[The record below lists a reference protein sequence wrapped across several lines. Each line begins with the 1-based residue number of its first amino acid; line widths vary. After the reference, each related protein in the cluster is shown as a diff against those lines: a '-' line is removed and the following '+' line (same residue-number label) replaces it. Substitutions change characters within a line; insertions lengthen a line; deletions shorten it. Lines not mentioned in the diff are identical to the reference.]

1 MRLTKGFCSCLCSYC
16 LWDGKEGQFLHHQKN
31 KPGLAEQRVGDAWLL
46 SYWVGEISILSAV
59 SPLERSPLAPEGFCR
74 LTCGSWPARE
84 EGQWMAEWEWHQGM
98 GSGEPGEGFHSC
110 CCWSKGHWC
119 ALKDGIVLRGT
130 SCGCST
136 VLDAGLFLYAQAHWR
151 PGVVKHYV
159 CYSSCC
165 MWQSPLRSMKPQRG
179 AVGSHICV
187 SYQISERHVVRRCKS
202 GHMVVVS
209 MGIPRGTPVPA
220 RVPARGDAPA
230 LTSGA
235 RQHQVFTVWF
245 LESQAHSPFNYS
257 VSQACQW
264 QAPSEMLKNVFITAN
279 RGLSRLLVTVFSTVN
294 M

>member
-151 PGVVKHYV
+151 PGMVKHYV

-165 MWQSPLRSMKPQRG
+165 MWQSPLRSMKPQWGPLGQPHLCLLPDLWEACG
-179 AVGSHICV
+179 AAVQKWAHGGGVHGNPQKDTSASQGPCQGWCTSTDLRSKTASGLHRMIFRKPGS
-187 SYQISERHVVRRCKS
+187 
-202 GHMVVVS
+202 
-209 MGIPRGTPVPA
+209 
-220 RVPARGDAPA
+220 
-230 LTSGA
+230 
-235 RQHQVFTVWF
+235 
-245 LESQAHSPFNYS
+245 
-257 VSQACQW
+257 
-264 QAPSEMLKNVFITAN
+264 
-279 RGLSRLLVTVFSTVN
+279 FSI
-294 M
+294 

>member
-136 VLDAGLFLYAQAHWR
+136 VLDAGLFFVCPGSLKARRGKALCVLLLLLHVAVTPQEHEAPVGSCGEPHLCLLPDLWEACGAVVQKWAHGG
-151 PGVVKHYV
+151 GVHGNPQKGTSASQGP
-159 CYSSCC
+159 CQGWCTSTD
-165 MWQSPLRSMKPQRG
+165 LRSKTASGLHHMIFRKP
-179 AVGSHICV
+179 GS
-187 SYQISERHVVRRCKS
+187 
-202 GHMVVVS
+202 
-209 MGIPRGTPVPA
+209 
-220 RVPARGDAPA
+220 
-230 LTSGA
+230 
-235 RQHQVFTVWF
+235 
-245 LESQAHSPFNYS
+245 
-257 VSQACQW
+257 
-264 QAPSEMLKNVFITAN
+264 
-279 RGLSRLLVTVFSTVN
+279 FSI
-294 M
+294 

>member
-136 VLDAGLFLYAQAHWR
+136 VLDAGLFFVCPGSLKARRGKALCVLLYLLLHVAVTPQEHEAPVGTFGPATSVSLTRSLRGMWCGGAKVGTWWWCPWESPEGHQCQPGSL
-151 PGVVKHYV
+151 PGVMHQHWPQEQDNIR
-159 CYSSCC
+159 SS
-165 MWQSPLRSMKPQRG
+165 P
-179 AVGSHICV
+179 
-187 SYQISERHVVRRCKS
+187 Y
-202 GHMVVVS
+202 
-209 MGIPRGTPVPA
+209 
-220 RVPARGDAPA
+220 D
-230 LTSGA
+230 
-235 RQHQVFTVWF
+235 F
-245 LESQAHSPFNYS
+245 
-257 VSQACQW
+257 
-264 QAPSEMLKNVFITAN
+264 
-279 RGLSRLLVTVFSTVN
+279 
-294 M
+294 